1 MTEALTFSVVTP
13 SYNQVAFIERTIRS
27 VLTQDV
33 QPLEYVVMDGG
44 SSDGTVEILDRYADR
59 LWYRSEPDD
68 GQADAVNK
76 GIRQTAG
83 ELIGWLN
90 SDDIYYPDTLRTV
103 RSYFAAHPEVDVVYG
118 DADHIDE
125 QDRVL
130 EPYGCEPWDPERL
143 HDICF
148 LCQPAVFFRRRVVER
163 HGLLD
168 ANLDY
173 CMDYEYWLRL
183 ATQGARFAHLRRK
196 LAGSRMYAWN
206 KTLGQR
212 IKVHAEINGM
222 LRRRLGSVPT
232 RWLSNYAHVVLEE
245 NGFRRERGRVRF
257 AAAVSVATWLAA
269 LRWNHR
275 VSPQLR
281 QLTRGWVS
289 DAIRTWRQRPTP
301 APRSVPPHRDGGARG
316 SRLRVGFDVSQTG
329 TRRAGCGQL
338 SLELARALEDS
349 ARTRG
354 AKHEYLLY
362 PTFGDAFWD
371 PEGPEATWRGSG
383 SQFQRWPGHTSL
395 AAARE
400 FWRSSAS
407 NLDNALGNPDVV
419 HSHNFFCPVGL
430 QRARLVYTLYD
441 LSFLVHPEWTTEAN
455 RHICFTGVF
464 NASLHADFVIA
475 ISNAS
480 RSHFLQVFPH
490 YPVERTAV
498 VYPASRFTD
507 RRPVPRSRACSGLT
521 SGRFFLS
528 VGTLEPRKNLA
539 RVVTAYAGYLGRTKE
554 PMPLV
559 LAGGAGWLMD
569 GFDQQIRELG
579 LTRRVVRLGYVDD
592 RTLQWLY
599 QNCHSF
605 LYPSLFEGFG
615 LPVVEALSQEAAV
628 VTSRVTSLPEVA
640 GEAALYVDATDTADI
655 EEALVRI
662 ASDEE
667 LRTRLRHRA
676 AAQATK
682 FSWHEAAE
690 RVLACYDEV
699 VKTERLAR
707 EFAVSG

>member
-1 MTEALTFSVVTP
+1 MSEPLSFSVVTP
-13 SYNQVAFIERTIRS
+13 SYNQVAFIERTVRS
-27 VLTQDV
+27 VLTQNV
-33 QPLEYVVMDGG
+33 GPVEYVVIDGG
-44 SSDGTVEILDRYADR
+44 SSDGTVEILERYADR
-59 LWYRSEPDD
+59 LWYCSEPDD

-76 GIRQTAG
+76 GIRQTSG

-90 SDDIYYPDTLRTV
+90 SDDIYYPDALRAV
-103 RSYFAAHPEVDVVYG
+103 RSFFTAHPDLDVVYG

-130 EPYGCEPWDPERL
+130 EQYGCEPWDPERL
-143 HDICF
+143 RDVCF

-168 ANLDY
+168 PSLDY

-183 ATQGARFAHLRRK
+183 AAQGTRFGYLRRK

-212 IKVHAEINGM
+212 VKVHAEINSM
-222 LRRRLGSVPT
+222 LRRRLGAVPT
-232 RWLSNYAHVVLEE
+232 RWVSNYAHVVLEE
-245 NGFRRERGRVRF
+245 NGFSRKRGRVAF
-257 AAAVSVATWLAA
+257 AAAVSVATWLTA

-281 QLTRGWVS
+281 RLTSGWVRE
-289 DAIRTWRQRPTP
+289 AVRARRHRPTA
-301 APRSVPPHRDGGARG
+301 APPTAKPRHHAGAC
-316 SRLRVGFDVSQTG
+316 LRIGFDVSQTG
-329 TRRAGCGQL
+329 TRRAGCGHL
-338 SLELARALEDS
+338 SLGLARALEQL
-349 ARTRG
+349 G
-354 AKHEYLLY
+354 ATHEYLLY

-371 PEGPEATWRGSG
+371 PEGPDATWRGSG
-383 SQFQRWPGHTSL
+383 PNFHRWPGHTSL
-395 AAARE
+395 PAARE
-400 FWRSSAS
+400 FWKSCAPDV
-407 NLDNALGNPDVV
+407 DNALGNPDVV

-455 RHICFTGVF
+455 RQVCFTGVF
-464 NASLHADFVIA
+464 NASLHADLVIA
-475 ISNAS
+475 ISEAT

-490 YPVERTAV
+490 YPQDRVAV

-507 RRPVPRSRACSGLT
+507 RDPLSRPRECSGLT

-539 RVVTAYAGYLGRTKE
+539 RIVNAYAGYVAHGRD

-559 LAGGAGWLMD
+559 VAGGTGWLMD
-569 GFDQQIRELG
+569 GFDQQIRERG
-579 LTRRVVRLGYVDD
+579 LTRRIVRLGYVDD

-615 LPVVEALSQEAAV
+615 LPVVEALSQGAAV
-628 VTSRVTSLPEVA
+628 VTSTVTSLPEVA

-655 EEALVRI
+655 EQALIRL
-662 ASDEE
+662 ASDEA
-667 LRTRLRHRA
+667 LRMGLKSVAT
-676 AAQATK
+676 AQAAK
-682 FSWHEAAE
+682 FSWDSAAQ
-690 RVLACYDEV
+690 RVLDCYEQV
-699 VKTERLAR
+699 VKMERLANQLT
-707 EFAVSG
+707 VSG